1 MLSVVRRITD
11 RIGVF
16 WTFILV
22 AGSIGLVWEAAT
34 TADRDDTGEIIDA
47 GSLDVFA
54 VQTGDCF
61 DRGQAGVELIE
72 SLDAVPC
79 NEPHDAEAYATLE
92 LDISEY
98 PGEAEVFEL
107 ASLECVDRFQDF
119 VGIDYLDSELDYLAL
134 HPSEESFRRL
144 KDRTVTCAVFRLD
157 GINVTG
163 TMRGSGT

>member
-22 AGSIGLVWEAAT
+22 AGSIGLVWEAVT

-61 DRGQAGVELIE
+61 DMGQAGAELIE
-72 SLDAVPC
+72 SFYERECQGQAPPRPDANPFWTWHSAPWLDLPDRQRAVC
-79 NEPHDAEAYATLE
+79 WMSQSLRIGHD
-92 LDISEY
+92 DPRSD
-98 PGEAEVFEL
+98 
-107 ASLECVDRFQDF
+107 DRS
-119 VGIDYLDSELDYLAL
+119 V
-134 HPSEESFRRL
+134 
-144 KDRTVTCAVFRLD
+144 RT
-157 GINVTG
+157 
-163 TMRGSGT
+163 